1 MSSLTAKQERFVREY
16 LIDMNVT
23 APAARSG
30 YSKKTARAIGC
41 ENLANLT
48 FRRRSRRRRTQH
60 QTVQKSR
67 LTRCSNVCVRLTSA
81 TETKLML
88 FKAGPPWISSM
99 AVEESSADKT
109 LPYRGCSACICRKP
123 KTMFPNGNASVQNP

>member
-41 ENLANLT
+41 ENLAKPNIQAAIQTAQNAASDRTEITVDEVLK
-48 FRRRSRRRRTQH
+48 RLLEINVRYRDQADAVQSR
-60 QTVQKSR
+60 
-67 LTRCSNVCVRLTSA
+67 A
-81 TETKLML
+81 TMDLVN
-88 FKAGPPWISSM
+88 GSGG
-99 AVEESSADKT
+99 VE
-109 LPYRGCSACICRKP
+109 R
-123 KTMFPNGNASVQNP
+123 